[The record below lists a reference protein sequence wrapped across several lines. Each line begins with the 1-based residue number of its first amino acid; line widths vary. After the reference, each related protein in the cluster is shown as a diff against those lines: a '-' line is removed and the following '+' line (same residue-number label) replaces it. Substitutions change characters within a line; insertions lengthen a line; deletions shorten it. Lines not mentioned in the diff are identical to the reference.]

1 MERPDTRI
9 TRNGELPLAYQV
21 FGEGPTDLVYLPGF
35 VYNVEGNWDVPGIA
49 SFMRGLASF
58 TRVVVM
64 DRRNTGCSERLS
76 PGQAATLEEMVDDL
90 DVVMRGASCRRTT
103 LFAVQESAFIAMM
116 AAATHPHR
124 FERLI
129 LFGAAP
135 CWRRNDEISW
145 AWSDEEWE
153 DAFAAYRFWT
163 SIQDYYEGYVR
174 TAAPSLIG
182 DPVTTRLLAAL
193 GMLTNGPLASE
204 AESRRFSDIDVRP
217 LLPVITVPTLVLHR
231 TDDPVEPIE
240 SGRFLAERIPNA
252 TLVELPGED
261 GLPWIGE
268 AGPVL
273 AEIER
278 VVTGK
283 APNERSEAERV
294 LATVL
299 FTDIVGSTARAS
311 EIGDARWRSL
321 VERHHRAVRDGLAD
335 FRGTEVDTAGD
346 GFFAVFDGPARAVQ
360 CALSVAHAVRDLGI
374 EIRAGVHTGEV
385 ETIDGKVG
393 GIAVNIGARV
403 MSEAGP
409 SEVLVSQTVKDLVA
423 GSGLLFEDAGDHDLK
438 GIPESRRLYR
448 AGS

>member
-9 TRNGELPLAYQV
+9 ARHGELPIAYQA
-21 FGEGPTDLVYLPGF
+21 FGEGPTDLLYLPGF
-35 VYNVEGNWDVPGIA
+35 FGNVEGNWGVPGLA
-49 SFMRGLASF
+49 SFLERLASF

-64 DRRNTGCSERLS
+64 DRRGTGCSERLA
-76 PGQAATLEEMVDDL
+76 PGQAATLEEMVEDL
-90 DVVMRGASCRRTT
+90 VVVMRDASCRRTT
-103 LFAVQESAFIAMM
+103 LFAAQESAFIAMM
-116 AAATHPHR
+116 AAATHPDR

-129 LFGAAP
+129 LYGAAP
-135 CWRRNDEISW
+135 CYRRDDEITW

-153 DAFAAYRFWT
+153 DAFAGYRSWKGIKDF
-163 SIQDYYEGYVR
+163 YEGYVR
-174 TAAPSLIG
+174 SAAPSLIG
-182 DPVTTRLLAAL
+182 DPDSTRLLAAL
-193 GMLTNGPLASE
+193 GLMTNGPLAGE
-204 AESRRFSDIDVRP
+204 AESRRFSDIDVRS
-217 LLPVITVPTLVLHR
+217 LLPVITVPTRVLHR
-231 TDDPVEPIE
+231 THDPIEPIE
-240 SGRFLAERIPNA
+240 SGRFIAERIPDA
-252 TLVELPGED
+252 VLVELPGED
-261 GLPWIGE
+261 SLPWIGA

-273 AEIER
+273 DEIER
-278 VVTGK
+278 AVTGK
-283 APNERSEAERV
+283 APTEPSEAERV

-311 EIGDARWRSL
+311 EIGDAQWRSL

-360 CALSVAHAVRDLGI
+360 CALSIASAVRELGI

-403 MSEAGP
+403 ASQAGP

-423 GSGLLFEDAGDHDLK
+423 GSGLVFQDAGEHELK
-438 GIPESRRLYR
+438 GIPERRRLYR
-448 AGS
+448 VGG

>member
-1 MERPDTRI
+1 VERPDTRYV
-9 TRNGELPLAYQV
+9 RNVEYPIAYQV
-21 FGEGPTDLVYLPGF
+21 FGAGPTDLVYLPGF
-35 VYNVEGNWDVPGIA
+35 VFNVEGNWDVRQHA
-49 SFMRGLASF
+49 SFLERLATF

-64 DRRNTGCSERLS
+64 DRRGCGCSERLAR
-76 PGQAATLEEMVDDL
+76 GQAAALEEMVDDV
-90 DVVMRGASCRRTT
+90 DTVMKAAACRRTT
-103 LFAVQESAFIAMM
+103 LFAVQESAFIGMM
-116 AAATHPHR
+116 AAATHPDR

-129 LFGAAP
+129 VFGAAP
-135 CWRRNDEISW
+135 SYRRNEEVPWALADEDWDEAIA
-145 AWSDEEWE
+145 AWR
-153 DAFAAYRFWT
+153 AR
-163 SIQDYYEGYVR
+163 SIPELIEGYIR
-174 TAAPSLIG
+174 NDAPSLIG
-182 DPVTTRLLAAL
+182 EPAAARQLATLVSLCQPPIAV
-193 GMLTNGPLASE
+193 E
-204 AESRRFSDIDVRP
+204 AEMRRFSEIDVRS

-231 TDDPVEPIE
+231 TSDPVEPVE
-240 SGRFLAERIPNA
+240 SGRFLAERIPGA

-261 GLPWIGE
+261 ALPWIGE

-278 VVTGK
+278 AVTGR
-283 APNERSEAERV
+283 APDAREETERV
-294 LATVL
+294 LATVV

-311 EIGDARWRSL
+311 EIGDAEWRSL
-321 VERHHRAVRDGLAD
+321 VERHHRAVRGALTR

-360 CALSVAHAVRDLGI
+360 CALSISAAVREFGI

-403 MSEAGP
+403 ASEAGP

-423 GSGLLFEDAGDHDLK
+423 GSGLVFEDAGEHDLK

>member
-64 DRRNTGCSERLS
+64 DRRNTGCSERLP

-90 DVVMRGASCRRTT
+90 DVVMRAASCRRTT

-129 LFGAAP
+129 LYGAAP
-135 CWRRNDEISW
+135 SWRRNDEIPW
-145 AWSDEEWE
+145 AWSDDEWE

-163 SIQDYYEGYVR
+163 SIKDYYEGYVR
-174 TAAPSLIG
+174 TAAPSLIE

-204 AESRRFSDIDVRP
+204 AETRRFSDIDVRP

-261 GLPWIGE
+261 GLPWIGQVE
-268 AGPVL
+268 PVL
-273 AEIER
+273 DEIEKA
-278 VVTGK
+278 VTGK
-283 APNERSEAERV
+283 VRATLADPERV

-311 EIGDARWRSL
+311 ELGDTQWRSL

-360 CALSVAHAVRDLGI
+360 CALSIASAVRDLGI

-403 MSEAGP
+403 MSEAGA

-423 GSGLLFEDAGDHDLK
+423 GSGLVFEDAGEHDLK